1 MKLQNKL
8 FVLLLSN
15 LLKMHLY
22 GTECS
27 TSFGKRLMS
36 LISLVQII
44 ICVFLYYNLCLQ
56 LP

>member
-15 LLKMHLY
+15 LLKMYLY

-27 TSFGKRLMS
+27 ISFGKRLMS
-36 LISLVQII
+36 LISLVWII
-44 ICVFLYYNLCLQ
+44 IHLCLFV
-56 LP
+56 L